1 MKTLI
6 NVGCGYAIGK
16 SWHNFDA
23 SPSLYFEKIP
33 ILGNLYTIN
42 DARFPTDARCGDIVK
57 KQLCTSNSADAVFCS
72 HMLEHVSLEECKKAI
87 GNIYSMLKT
96 GGCFRLIVPDL
107 NYFALQYIDNPNIDG
122 AHKFMKD
129 SGLGIERPAVSMF
142 EKLRRAIGFSRH
154 LWMYDEKTLT
164 FELER
169 VGFMKIRRCVFG
181 DAQIPEFSEVEDRG
195 RFENCLAI
203 ECFK

>member
-1 MKTLI
+1 MSSIRVAAIL
-6 NVGCGYAIGK
+6 NVVPHYRQ
-16 SWHNFDA
+16 
-23 SPSLYFEKIP
+23 
-33 ILGNLYTIN
+33 
-42 DARFPTDARCGDIVK
+42 RFW
-57 KQLCTSNSADAVFCS
+57 
-72 HMLEHVSLEECKKAI
+72 EC
-87 GNIYSMLKT
+87 
-96 GGCFRLIVPDL
+96 V
-107 NYFALQYIDNPNIDG
+107 
-122 AHKFMKD
+122 H
-129 SGLGIERPAVSMF
+129 ERD
-142 EKLRRAIGFSRH
+142 

>member
-1 MKTLI
+1 LRE
-6 NVGCGYAIGK
+6 AQK
-16 SWHNFDA
+16 SLHRLKA
-23 SPSLYFEKIP
+23 YRQLP
-33 ILGNLYTIN
+33 ILRNALHELMWQGL
-42 DARFPTDARCGDIVK
+42 
-57 KQLCTSNSADAVFCS
+57 
-72 HMLEHVSLEECKKAI
+72 
-87 GNIYSMLKT
+87 LKT